1 MYDPA
6 AQTVQD
12 PPAGPLE
19 PLLHVQS
26 IMASLPA
33 GESEYDGQLAHV
45 LEEVAPE
52 AEENSPSAQ
61 RSQEAEPATAHVHPQ
76 ASASTNVFS
85 NASAHSRTAQHST
98 ACQDGT
104 ETSSLGTRAGLHD
117 LANPL
122 K

>member
-26 IMASLPA
+26 ITASLPA

-52 AEENSPSAQ
+52 AEEYLPLGQTA
-61 RSQEAEPATAHVHPQ
+61 QEAVPATARVH
-76 ASASTNVFS
+76 ARAKASTHVCS
-85 NASAHSRTAQHST
+85 NRGREST

-104 ETSSLGTRAGLHD
+104 ETSSLGLRTRAGLHD